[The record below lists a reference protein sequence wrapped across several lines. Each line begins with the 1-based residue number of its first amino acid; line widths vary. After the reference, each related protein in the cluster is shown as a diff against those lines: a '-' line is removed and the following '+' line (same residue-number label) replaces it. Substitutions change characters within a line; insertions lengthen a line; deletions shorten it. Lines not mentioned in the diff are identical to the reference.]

1 MECNAY
7 NFNKQTKWKN
17 SKSKTVVSLLT
28 VSISNSIL
36 QQIQCPKNIYYHLD
50 SKVPVCWRTSYR
62 SIIKCA
68 KVSRE
73 EKKDTIAWM

>member
-7 NFNKQTKWKN
+7 NLNKQIKWKN

-36 QQIQCPKNIYYHLD
+36 QQIQCPKNVYYHLN
-50 SKVPVCWRTSYR
+50 SKVPVFWRASYR
-62 SIIKCA
+62 SLNQMCE
-68 KVSRE
+68 SQ
-73 EKKDTIAWM
+73 